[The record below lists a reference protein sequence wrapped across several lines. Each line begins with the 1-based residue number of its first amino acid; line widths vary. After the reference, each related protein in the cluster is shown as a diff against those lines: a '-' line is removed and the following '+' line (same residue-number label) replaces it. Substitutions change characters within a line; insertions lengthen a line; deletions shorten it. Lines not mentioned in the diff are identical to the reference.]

1 MHARLRGNACVRLLN
16 SLLYLSPTIR
26 CLYCIISFFL
36 NLPNI
41 QISLAIVNLLKLI
54 DSGAI
59 HFMGSFPFEA
69 TTQLEQK
76 VQNHVELYL
85 CMEGSFQKSELKY

>member
-26 CLYCIISFFL
+26 CIYCTISFLL
-36 NLPNI
+36 NSPNI
-41 QISLAIVNLLKLI
+41 QISLAIVNLRKLI

-85 CMEGSFQKSELKY
+85 CMKGRFRNLS